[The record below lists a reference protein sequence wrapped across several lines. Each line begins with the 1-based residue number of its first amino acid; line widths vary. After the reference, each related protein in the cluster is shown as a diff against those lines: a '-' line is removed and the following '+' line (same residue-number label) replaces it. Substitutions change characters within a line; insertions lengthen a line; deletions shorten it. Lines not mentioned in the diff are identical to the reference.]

1 MLVSSTDFANSLTV
15 ENASSSHYA
24 LAVMT
29 VAALIITP
37 VILLYTAWA
46 YHVFR
51 ARVTG
56 EEVVPAPD
64 LVPRESLDG
73 STGASS
79 AVRAPCGRCW
89 PPTWRS
95 PSSRR
100 CSCSRR
106 PS

>member
-1 MLVSSTDFANSLTV
+1 MLVSSTDFGNSLTV

-37 VILLYTAWA
+37 VILLYEGWT

-56 EEVVPAPD
+56 EELAVAPD
-64 LVPRESLDG
+64 LVPRES
-73 STGASS
+73 
-79 AVRAPCGRCW
+79 
-89 PPTWRS
+89 
-95 PSSRR
+95 
-100 CSCSRR
+100 
-106 PS
+106 